1 MLYVS
6 CDICLQSFKL
16 MTNFIDGLYGICC
29 LFFQYPLMSRLQL
42 ADLQK
47 IDLSDSWPCRS
58 GGIPKTLRFDP
69 VTSQTSGLFVA
80 KFSKLPT

>member
-1 MLYVS
+1 MLY
-6 CDICLQSFKL
+6 DICVSSFKFT
-16 MTNFIDGLYGICC
+16 TNSFNGFLRYFHC
-29 LFFQYPLMSRLQL
+29 FSNYSLMSHLQL

-47 IDLSDSWPCRS
+47 IDAADKWPCRG

-80 KFSKLPT
+80 KFTKLT

>member
-1 MLYVS
+1 MAFWDMLLVFS
-6 CDICLQSFKL
+6 
-16 MTNFIDGLYGICC
+16 N
-29 LFFQYPLMSRLQL
+29 YPLTLPLQI
-42 ADLQK
+42 AELQK

-69 VTSQTSGLFVA
+69 ATSQTSGLFVA